1 MRRQL
6 EKKKYL
12 LTKHIQNNKKAI
24 SMNQY
29 HDRICFFYIYFVL
42 NRFATYLKSNNN
54 HLIFKIILLF
64 YLFIIF
70 FFCVM
75 NVFYLERSK
84 MKLQKYQLT

>member
-6 EKKKYL
+6 EKKYL

-70 FFCVM
+70 FFVM